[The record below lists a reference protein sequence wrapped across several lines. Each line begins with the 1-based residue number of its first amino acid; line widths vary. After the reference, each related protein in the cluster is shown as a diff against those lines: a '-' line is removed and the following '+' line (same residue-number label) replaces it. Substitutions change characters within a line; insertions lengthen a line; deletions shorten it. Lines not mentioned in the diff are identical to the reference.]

1 MAAKADWYTPR
12 VGARTELAQALEA
25 KGEPWLRARQLKLAD
40 VQKIVR
46 SGTAARQAD
55 REQQEQLAEQ
65 AAGRKGRSVDAAEV
79 TEREDMLAATLPA
92 VIDDLMEA
100 GLVELARFLARLS
113 FARYRVRVLST
124 PVDPAAPPDAAVDE
138 EVKKVERVEKSDLA
152 TRADGLAAL
161 CAALRK
167 PGREPI
173 VAELTERGIDSAA
186 LEQLE
191 ADATAVALQGRN
203 TPRPVEATARE
214 REAVLQQRRKWS
226 AIRKLVQR
234 AVEGDAELERLYRPC

>member
-12 VGARTELAQALEA
+12 VGARTELGEALEA
-25 KGEPWLRARQLKLAD
+25 KGEVWLRERHLKLSD
-40 VQKIVR
+40 VRALVT
-46 SGTAARQAD
+46 SGRAAHQAD

-65 AAGRKGRSVDAAEV
+65 AAGRKGRSVNAAEV
-79 TEREDMLAATLPA
+79 TEREDMLSATLPA

-113 FARYRVRVLST
+113 FARYRIKVLST
-124 PVDPAAPPDAAVDE
+124 PVDADAPADAEVE
-138 EVKKVERVEKSDLA
+138 SEVKKVERVERSDLA

-167 PGREPI
+167 PKREPI
-173 VAELTERGIDSAA
+173 VAELTERGIDAAA

-191 ADATAVALQGRN
+191 ADATTVAEQGRN

-234 AVEGDAELERLYRPC
+234 AVKGDAELERLYRAC